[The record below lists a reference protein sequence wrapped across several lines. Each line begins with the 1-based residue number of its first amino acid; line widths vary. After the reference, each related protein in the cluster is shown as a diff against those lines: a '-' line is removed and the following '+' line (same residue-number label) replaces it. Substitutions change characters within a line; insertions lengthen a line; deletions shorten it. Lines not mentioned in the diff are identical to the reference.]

1 MGNVLSAASELVID
15 TGPEPVCERQE
26 QDSVSSWLLLS
37 VCALFR
43 LLWTLSIA
51 HCSHIALLVVQAAEQ
66 SDLDPALGAR
76 LDAGAIS
83 SSQPAG
89 LAIASDGPCDESQD
103 TV

>member
-1 MGNVLSAASELVID
+1 MGNVVYAASELVID
-15 TGPEPVCERQE
+15 TGPEPVRERQE
-26 QDSVSSWLLLS
+26 QDSVSSWSLLS
-37 VCALFR
+37 TRCLV
-43 LLWTLSIA
+43 SIA
-51 HCSHIALLVVQAAEQ
+51 HYSHLALLVVQAAEQ

>member
-15 TGPEPVCERQE
+15 TGPEPVRERQE
-26 QDSVSSWLLLS
+26 QDAVSSWLLLS
-37 VCALFR
+37 TRCLV
-43 LLWTLSIA
+43 SIA
-51 HCSHIALLVVQAAEQ
+51 HYSHLALLVVQAAEQ

>member
-1 MGNVLSAASELVID
+1 MGNVVHAASELVID
-15 TGPEPVCERQE
+15 TGPEPVRERQE
-26 QDSVSSWLLLS
+26 QDSVSSWSLLP
-37 VCALFR
+37 VCCLV
-43 LLWTLSIA
+43 SIA
-51 HCSHIALLVVQAAEQ
+51 HYSHLALLVVQAAEQ